1 MFDSL
6 LIIPHEAETLR
17 KRKKI
22 DKDGNET
29 SLSICCYA
37 VFKSLLL
44 YRICKKKASIFQNIF
59 NNRRKQQKKRRNCMK
74 RKDEMHRLLHF
85 LCIHGKVK
93 QEKNAK
99 ENPT

>member
-59 NNRRKQQKKRRNCMK
+59 NNRRKQQKKTQK
-74 RKDEMHRLLHF
+74 LY
-85 LCIHGKVK
+85 
-93 QEKNAK
+93 EK
-99 ENPT
+99 EG

>member
-37 VFKSLLL
+37 VFKSPLL

-74 RKDEMHRLLHF
+74 RNEKMHRLLHF
-85 LCIHGKVK
+85 LRIHGKVK